1 MGLEQLSQQN
11 LAVMSNLSVVEN
23 LGQVLRSELERKTDT
38 DNATKVEESALKKA
52 LNGKNGKV
60 GTGILAG
67 LASKLAGKMPTSKLL
82 NNLKNEYE
90 LLYGTKE
97 DAAQDMIDIS
107 NPILKAAKN
116 QKQGR
121 NGGQQMADGDEALP
135 QKATTVKEYIGAY
148 SQMLVNGGA
157 QTKKKLEQI
166 ENELLNDRGVS
177 LKDLQS
183 AKVNVANSVRSEV
196 LKQIK
201 QAYINQLLSGKKS
214 LAGILAKQELNG
226 FIDYAFMND
235 KLGGYDFGG
244 MDGHLQGAVDKVKE
258 DSHRD
263 LRDFLDDALSKEVVK
278 KSLGKDGKAVEKEIA
293 DLLKLGQKVGFDVND
308 FVKKIPKMKD
318 DLGLNA
324 IINFEDAPN
333 ANASADNSDQRGHR
347 YQYTQDEERDILTDK
362 LRALY
367 LRKAVYGDMR
377 TVLTTKIK
385 MVKMQNG
392 LIKLGVKNFDEIE
405 IEGKALAKVKL
416 FEMLNE
422 AFEERATYAKL
433 SGVAWKM
440 TERKL
445 KTVLKNLEKLG
456 VKLSQ
461 RELDQIRDKAN
472 TKMFR
477 EAEDEFRLIQTAIEA
492 RGEIAYLTNKRKM
505 AHEILERLAE
515 ETGFKAPGHEI
526 AISIQEAC

>member
-1 MGLEQLSQQN
+1 MGIEQLSQQN
-11 LAVMSNLSVVEN
+11 LAVMSNLSAVEN
-23 LGQVLRSELERKTDT
+23 LGQVLRSEMERQANT

-52 LNGKNGKV
+52 LDGKKGKV
-60 GTGILAG
+60 GTGILVG
-67 LASKLAGKMPTSKLL
+67 LAAKLAGKMPTNKLL

-90 LLYGTKE
+90 LLYGKE
-97 DAAQDMIDIS
+97 DAAQDMVDIS

-135 QKATTVKEYIGAY
+135 QKATTVKDYIGAY

-183 AKVNVANSVRSEV
+183 TKASVANSVRSEV

-201 QAYINQLLSGKKS
+201 QAYINHLLSGTKS
-214 LAGILAKQELNG
+214 LAGILAKKELNG

-235 KLGGYDFGG
+235 NLGGYDFGG
-244 MDGHLQGAVDKVKE
+244 MDGHLQGAVDRVKE

-263 LRDFLDDALSKEVVK
+263 MRDFLDDAISKEVVK
-278 KSLGKDGKAVEKEIA
+278 KSLGKDGKAVEKEISE
-293 DLLKLGQKVGFDVND
+293 LIKLGSKVGFDVGD

-324 IINFEDAPN
+324 IIDFEDAPN
-333 ANASADNSDQRGHR
+333 ANASANNSDQREGHR
-347 YQYTQDEERDILTDK
+347 YQYTHDEERDILTDK

-367 LRKAVYGDMR
+367 LRRAVYGDMR
-377 TVLTTKIK
+377 TVLTTQIK

-405 IEGKALAKVKL
+405 TEGKALAKVKL

-461 RELDQIRDKAN
+461 TELDQIRDKAN

-515 ETGFKAPGHEI
+515 ETGFEAPGHEI